1 MDKGRTEEL
10 PEEMVRYLEQLT
22 FANGL
27 WNSCHSPQ
35 KIISKLIL
43 TYPELDRISAKT
55 RWEDTICW
63 FYLDDKVKADAYRNM
78 IFEKHL
84 KLVDAAILS
93 AKTVDDYNKASLML
107 ERAYKSKGLDKT
119 EEDRIPEEAFLKP
132 IKIYSLDT
140 TDFADLPQTTNR
152 NLLGEYVDQMNIAE
166 AEKVRIKQD
175 MGAEPKELFTYNE
188 QKKED

>member
-1 MDKGRTEEL
+1 
-10 PEEMVRYLEQLT
+10 
-22 FANGL
+22 
-27 WNSCHSPQ
+27 
-35 KIISKLIL
+35 
-43 TYPELDRISAKT
+43 
-55 RWEDTICW
+55 
-63 FYLDDKVKADAYRNM
+63 
-78 IFEKHL
+78 
-84 KLVDAAILS
+84 
-93 AKTVDDYNKASLML
+93 ML

-119 EEDRIPEEAFLKP
+119 EEERIPEEAFKKP